1 MRRGGWIQAWRD
13 GRGYTF
19 LIFDRKTNTLLGGIS
34 LTNIRLGSAQTG
46 TLGYWLAEKAQGQ
59 GHMTNAVNEIC
70 QFGKRAIGLMR
81 IEASTV
87 FENERS
93 QAVLERCGFERE
105 GVAKK
110 YLQIAG
116 TRRDHVLFGKTL
128 ILADGIE
135 LSDDSKEPR

>member
-1 MRRGGWIQAWRD
+1 MRRGGWTQAWRD

-19 LIFDRKTNTLLGGIS
+19 LIFGSKTNTLLGGIS

-46 TLGYWLAEKAQGQ
+46 TLGYWLAEEAQGQ
-59 GHMTNAVNEIC
+59 GHMTNAVHEIC